1 MTHNYHHQIDRI
13 VKANKI
19 YRFESELEECEDTE
33 RIKTLTQLVN
43 QYNAHK
49 DEKQI
54 KEDKLKA
61 HLQLLKDSQ
70 YQKKWQFL
78 NQKQKLN
85 RIDEFIERR
94 GVTDEKI
101 IKLIREAVTTGAL
114 KTKDVD
120 YDVIKSQIQDLTV
133 LAIDDE
139 TKECKLNRSAIGK
152 SDSNS
157 DSDHDDQNNNQ
168 NDQNDDQASD
178 RSETKPKIKK
188 VSKIVKS
195 SVKNTS
201 DASSIKAKTSQKN
214 AKQSSSSNSVKKL
227 PKVSKLTAS
236 SVSAKSPNTSTDDVI
251 KPQTIK
257 QTKIK
262 KVTEAKTK
270 VKKTTKTSNQ

>member
-139 TKECKLNRSAIGK
+139 TKECKLNRTAIGK

-157 DSDHDDQNNNQ
+157 DSDHDDQNNN
-168 NDQNDDQASD
+168 QNDDQASD